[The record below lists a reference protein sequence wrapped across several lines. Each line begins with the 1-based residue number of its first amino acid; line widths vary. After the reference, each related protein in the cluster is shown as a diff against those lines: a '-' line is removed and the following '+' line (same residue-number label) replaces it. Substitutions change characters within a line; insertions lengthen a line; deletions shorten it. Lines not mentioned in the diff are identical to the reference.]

1 MKSPL
6 LLFLFLLITEQSFA
20 QSFYSGNVIDAW
32 DKKYLEGVEVSVSGK
47 EKVVTNSRGYFSI
60 QAMLG
65 DTLTLT
71 FPGFIERKQ
80 VLGEERFFLLEL
92 QDRARLL
99 PTFQVKAEPYRF
111 RFRDG
116 KLTLV
121 ENEEYTEQK
130 LSQEITGGVDK
141 FSPNPNFTIYGPISY
156 FTKRNRQLR
165 EYEEKLE
172 WLKKRAGYL
181 EVIDSDSVRTE
192 LMNKYQLDRTQWDQ
206 LIIQFNEFHQSHD
219 FLGWSKERVLA
230 ALSEFFKIESSL
242 GD

>member
-1 MKSPL
+1 MKSLTPF
-6 LLFLFLLITEQSFA
+6 FLFVFIGWQSYA
-20 QSFYSGNVIDAW
+20 QSTYSGNVIDAW
-32 DKKYLEGVEVSVSGK
+32 DKKYLEGVEVSISGK
-47 EKVVTNSRGYFSI
+47 GKTVTNARGYFSI
-60 QAMLG
+60 QAFLG

-130 LSQEITGGVDK
+130 LSQEITGGADK

-165 EYEEKLE
+165 EYEEKLD
-172 WLKKRAGYL
+172 WLRRRAGYL

-192 LMNKYQLDRTQWDQ
+192 LMAKYQLDRSQWDQ
-206 LIIQFNEFHQSHD
+206 LIIRFNEFHQSHD
-219 FLGWSKERVLA
+219 FLDWNKERVLE
-230 ALSEFFKIESSL
+230 ALSEFFRIESFL
-242 GD
+242 GN

>member
-1 MKSPL
+1 MKSPS
-6 LLFLFLLITEQSFA
+6 LLFLFLLIVGQSFS
-20 QSFYSGNVIDAW
+20 QSTYSGNVIDAW
-32 DKKYLEGVEVSVSGK
+32 DKKYLEGVEVSISGK
-47 EKVVTNSRGYFSI
+47 GKTVTNARGYFSI
-60 QAMLG
+60 QAFLG

-71 FPGFIERKQ
+71 FPGFIEHKQ
-80 VLGEERFFLLEL
+80 ILGAEKFFLLEL

-121 ENEEYTEQK
+121 ENEEYAEQK
-130 LSQEITGGVDK
+130 LSQEIMGGVDK

-165 EYEEKLE
+165 EYEEKLD
-172 WLKKRAGYL
+172 WLRRRAGYL

-192 LMNKYQLDRTQWDQ
+192 LMVKYELDRSKWDQ
-206 LIIQFNEFHQSHD
+206 LIIRFNEFHQSHD
-219 FLGWSKERVLA
+219 FLDWSKERVLD
-230 ALSEFFKIESSL
+230 ALSEFFRIESFL
-242 GD
+242 GN

>member
-1 MKSPL
+1 MKSLFP
-6 LLFLFLLITEQSFA
+6 FLFFLFFGWQSFA
-20 QSFYSGNVIDAW
+20 QSSYSGNVIDAW
-32 DKKYLEGVEVSVSGK
+32 DKKYLEGVEVSISGK
-47 EKVVTNSRGYFSI
+47 GKTMTNSRGYFSI
-60 QAMLG
+60 QGMLG

-111 RFRDG
+111 RFKDG
-116 KLTLV
+116 KLTLI
-121 ENEEYTEQK
+121 ENEEYIEKK
-130 LSQEITGGVDK
+130 LSQQITGAADK

-165 EYEEKLE
+165 QYDEKLD
-172 WLKKRAGYL
+172 LLRRRAGYL

-192 LMNKYQLDRTQWDQ
+192 LMTRYQLDRSEWDQ
-206 LIIQFNEFHQSHD
+206 LIIRFNEFHQSHD
-219 FLGWSKERVLA
+219 FLDWSKERVLA
-230 ALSEFFKIESSL
+230 SLSEFFRIESFL

>member
-1 MKSPL
+1 MKSPS
-6 LLFLFLLITEQSFA
+6 LLFFFLLIAGQSFA
-20 QSFYSGNVIDAW
+20 QSSYSGNVIDAW
-32 DKKYLEGVEVSVSGK
+32 DKKYLEGVEVSISGK
-47 EKVVTNSRGYFSI
+47 GKTVTNARGYFSI
-60 QAMLG
+60 QAFLG

-80 VLGEERFFLLEL
+80 TLGEEKFFLLEL

-165 EYEEKLE
+165 EYEEKLD
-172 WLKKRAGYL
+172 WLRRRAGYL
-181 EVIDSDSVRTE
+181 EVIDSDSVRAE
-192 LMNKYQLDRTQWDQ
+192 LMEKYQLDRAQWDQ
-206 LIIQFNEFHQSHD
+206 LIIRFNEFHQSHD
-219 FLGWSKERVLA
+219 FLDWSKERVFA
-230 ALSEFFKIESSL
+230 ALSEFFRIESFL